1 MKRLVLAVAL
11 WGIGLACLANPAS
24 AQAGVDRGRFIMDL
38 STSVIAFPTPGV
50 VDFDAGWIEYAGMA
64 VSVDSRPPSESWE
77 LRIRAGSP
85 DMGGYGKPCDEIL
98 WRTDASR
105 AWTPLS
111 TTDQV
116 VLQGQGDQEVTIY
129 FRVLL
134 GWDADVPDTYSVDVA
149 FTAVR
154 I

>member
-1 MKRLVLAVAL
+1 MRRLVLAVAF
-11 WGIGLACLANPAS
+11 WGIGAAILAGPAA
-24 AQAGVDRGRFIMDL
+24 AQGSKGRFAMNL
-38 STSVIAFPTPGV
+38 STTVIAFPTPGV
-50 VDFDAGWIEYAGMA
+50 VDFDTGWIEYPGMI

-77 LRIRAGSP
+77 LRIRAGGP
-85 DMGGYGKPCDEIL
+85 DMGGYGKPSSEIF
-98 WRTDASR
+98 WRTDTSM
-105 AWTPLS
+105 AWTPL
-111 TTDQV
+111 TTADQV
-116 VLQGQGDQEVTIY
+116 VLQGQGDQDITIY